1 MKIIQFIFIVC
12 LHFIYTN
19 VNAQY
24 KTITVAKDQQ
34 ADFTSIQEA
43 INSLRDLGPD
53 QALILVKN
61 GVYHEKIR
69 IPSWKH
75 KIKIKGEDSEK
86 TIITNNDFSGKIDG
100 LTNQKMTTY
109 TSYTFLVEA
118 DDIQL
123 ENLTIQNESCN
134 QGQAVALH
142 VEGDKFVAKN
152 IRLLGCQDTL
162 YTATNRSRQYYQNC
176 YIEGTTVFIFGEA
189 IAVFEHCTIKSLANS
204 YITAAATHQEQEF
217 GYVFFNCSLIAENN
231 LTKVYLGRPW
241 RPFAKTVFIH
251 TEMGKHIL
259 PIGWNEWKGDA
270 MFPDK
275 EKKAYYAE
283 YKNKG
288 LGNNPQKRAIWS
300 HQLTEKE
307 IQKYTI
313 ENIFN
318 GWNPKQN

>member
-1 MKIIQFIFIVC
+1 MKITQFIFIIC
-12 LHFIYTN
+12 LHFIFIN

-53 QALILVKN
+53 QTLILVKN

-75 KIKIKGEDSEK
+75 KITIKGEDSEK

-162 YTATNRSRQYYQNC
+162 YTAKNRSRQYYQNC
-176 YIEGTTVFIFGEA
+176 YIEGTTDFIFGEA
-189 IAVFEHCTIKSLANS
+189 IAVFENCIIKSLANS
-204 YITAAATHQEQEF
+204 YITAAATHQEREF
-217 GYVFFNCSLIAENN
+217 GYVFFNCSLIAEDN

-259 PIGWNEWKGDA
+259 PIGWNEWKGDDTHLSKLGA
-270 MFPDK
+270 EEVSKLAVK
-275 EKKAYYAE
+275 ELIKLNIGLEKYIKK
-283 YKNKG
+283 
-288 LGNNPQKRAIWS
+288 
-300 HQLTEKE
+300 
-307 IQKYTI
+307 
-313 ENIFN
+313 
-318 GWNPKQN
+318 